1 MAGGRGEATR
11 PNRLV
16 AARMTD
22 SIWQLYRTNDLGE
35 WKLVGNFD
43 RLAAAARR
51 IIDIEA
57 VPVGAL
63 SFEMHVSADQASDD
77 EVLGH
82 LEYKGKHGSYVIKR
96 QQH

>member
-1 MAGGRGEATR
+1 MA
-11 PNRLV
+11 
-16 AARMTD
+16 D

-35 WKLVGNFD
+35 WVLVGNFD

-51 IIDIEA
+51 ILDIEA
-57 VPVGAL
+57 VPMSGVA
-63 SFEMHVSADQASDD
+63 FEMHVNADHASDE